1 MRRWLLARIIALQV
15 FAGIFSKMD
24 GIRKQEQ
31 NALSG
36 SRTENIYSIA
46 YAQAWTE
53 TSAVTAETVRQSSS
67 AREERTEGDKSCR
80 FCRKSSADE
89 ENEDS
94 TGIKKA
100 AESGG

>member
-1 MRRWLLARIIALQV
+1 MRRWLLALIIALQV

-53 TSAVTAETVRQSSS
+53 TSAVTAETVRQPEAQAEPMKKLLDAIAEVEKNMHS
-67 AREERTEGDKSCR
+67 A
-80 FCRKSSADE
+80 F
-89 ENEDS
+89 
-94 TGIKKA
+94 
-100 AESGG
+100 